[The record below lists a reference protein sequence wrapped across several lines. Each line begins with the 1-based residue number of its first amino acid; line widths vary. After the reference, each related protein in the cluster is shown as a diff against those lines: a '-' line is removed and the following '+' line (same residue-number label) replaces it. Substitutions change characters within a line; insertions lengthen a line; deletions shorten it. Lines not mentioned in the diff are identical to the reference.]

1 MPKVTDAYLEARKQ
15 QVIEAAATC
24 FSQRGF
30 HQTTMQDICKQAE
43 LSPGA
48 VYRYFES
55 KEDIIAAMVDER
67 RREGVGLVEAITS
80 RTEDTL
86 SALDEIAKAFFSR
99 LEDPQGC
106 ALDIELWA
114 EAQANP
120 RIRESLR
127 VDMAD
132 VNATLTEF
140 LRRAQERGEMNPAL
154 DAKSISQVME
164 SFFYGLI
171 LQRSV
176 DPSIEVWPYV
186 SVIKAMM
193 GGTFWQQ
200 RSQEGE

>member
-1 MPKVTDAYLEARKQ
+1 MPKVTEAHLEARKKQ
-15 QVIEAAATC
+15 IIDAAAAC

-30 HQTTMQDICKQAE
+30 HQTTMQDICKQAA

-55 KEDIIAAMVDER
+55 KDDIIAAMVDER
-67 RREGVGLVEAITS
+67 RREGVALVEAITA
-80 RTEDTL
+80 RHENTL
-86 SALDEIAKAFFSR
+86 AALDEIARTFFSR
-99 LEDPQGC
+99 LEDAQGC

-120 RIRESLR
+120 RIREALR

-140 LRRAQERGEMNPAL
+140 LRRSQEHGEINPHL
-154 DAKSISQVME
+154 DAKAVSQVME

-171 LQRSV
+171 LQRSI
-176 DPSIEVWPYV
+176 DPSIAVWPYV
-186 SVIKAMM
+186 SVINSMM

-200 RSQEGE
+200 QSQEGE

>member
-1 MPKVTDAYLEARKQ
+1 MPKVTEAHLEARKQ
-15 QVIEAAATC
+15 QIIDAAAAC

-30 HQTTMQDICKQAE
+30 HQTTMQDICKEAE

-55 KEDIIAAMVDER
+55 KDEIIAAMVDER
-67 RREGVGLVEAITS
+67 RRDGIALVQAITG
-80 RTEDTL
+80 RHADTL
-86 SALDEIAKAFFSR
+86 SALEEIAKAFFSR
-99 LEDPQGC
+99 LEDVQGC

-120 RIRESLR
+120 RIREALR
-127 VDMAD
+127 VDIAD
-132 VNATLTEF
+132 VNSTLTEF
-140 LRRAQERGEMNPAL
+140 LRKSRDQGEINPVL
-154 DAKSISQVME
+154 DPKAVAHVME
-164 SFFYGLI
+164 SFFYGLV
-171 LQRSV
+171 LQRSI
-176 DPSIEVWPYV
+176 DPAIEVWPYV